1 MKSITALS
9 FALGLAQAGAG
20 PTQFVNQF
28 IGTTNGG
35 HVFPGAT
42 LPWGSVKAVADCDSG
57 ENQGG
62 FVSDGSR
69 IRGLSPLHDDGT
81 GGGPSLGEFK
91 ILPMFCEGGPAGC
104 DGREGNRAVDRVEGS
119 AKATPGYFTI
129 NLASNTQAEVTVT
142 DHVAL
147 YRLTFSN
154 FSADATAKPVILF
167 DLTNDLSHSFQGGEQ
182 TIAFS
187 GNNQLRVTG
196 FGTFG
201 PSFGEGNYRAFFCMD
216 IPNVSSAAFWVN
228 GQVTPVTTNTTTSF
242 PSGEAGAIAQISDAA
257 LASSGNS
264 AIVRTGVSWTSVEK
278 ACAFAASEIPKVDDA
293 QFETTR
299 EAAQAKWDNTLGTVQ
314 IDTTGASDEHVVL
327 FWSSLYRSYISPTN
341 ITGDNPLYESSEPY
355 YDSLY
360 CIWDS
365 FRVVHPLYAI
375 TQRETQAEVVRA
387 LIDIER
393 HLGFLPDCR
402 MSLDKGLTQGGS
414 NADSLLSDSYVKGI
428 RNGVNWNDG
437 LKAMIKDAEVTPPD
451 WTVEGRGGI
460 VNRKKLGYVPLDD
473 DTPGGIRGRSA
484 SRTLEYAVNDFG
496 IALVANGQGQRAQAR
511 HYTDV
516 SGDWKNL
523 WNANVS
529 DSGFTGFIQPR
540 FVNGSFSF
548 VDPRFC
554 SPVLGHTSCFLNDQ
568 GGEFYEAS
576 SWEYSFYVP
585 QDMASVVK
593 LMGGPETY
601 VKRLDALFEL
611 GFHDIGDEPGFLH
624 CFLYNYAGR
633 PDKTA
638 DRVLSVLAANYST
651 AIGGLPGNDD
661 SGAMGG
667 FAVFSSFGFYPIA
680 GTSVYVIS
688 TPLFREITFPSSLP
702 GRRAMIKTVGF
713 DGATRNKY
721 VQSAKLNG
729 RPFTRNWFRHDEFF
743 GVGATL
749 ELELGPRPSKWGT
762 RQEDLPPSISTS
774 KSLTPFS

>member
-1 MKSITALS
+1 MKSIAALS
-9 FALGLAQAGAG
+9 VAFGLAQAG

-62 FVSDGSR
+62 FVSDGSP

-91 ILPMFCEGGPAGC
+91 ILPMYCEGGPAGC
-104 DGREGNRAVDRVEGS
+104 DGRERSRTVARVEGS

-154 FSADATAKPVILF
+154 FSAEATAKPVVLF
-167 DLTNDLSHSFQGGEQ
+167 DLTNDLSHSFHGGEQ
-182 TIAFS
+182 TIQLL
-187 GNNQLRVTG
+187 GDNQLRVTG
-196 FGTFG
+196 YGTFN
-201 PSFGEGNYRAFFCMD
+201 PSFGWGDYKAYFCLD
-216 IPNVSSAAFWVN
+216 IPNVSSAALWQN
-228 GQVTPVTTNTTTSF
+228 NQVTPVTANTTTNL
-242 PSGEAGAIAQISDAA
+242 PSGEAGAIAQISDEF

-264 AIVRTGVSWTSVEK
+264 AIVRTGVSWTSAEK
-278 ACAFAASEIPKVDDA
+278 ACAFAASEIPKIDDA
-293 QFETTR
+293 QFEATR
-299 EAAQAKWDNTLGTVQ
+299 KAAQDKWDATLGTVQ
-314 IDTTGASDEHVVL
+314 LDTTGADDEHVVL
-327 FWSSLYRSYISPTN
+327 FWSSLYRAYISPTN
-341 ITGDNPLYESSEPY
+341 ITGDNPLYESNEPY
-355 YDSLY
+355 WDSLY

-375 TQRETQAEVVRA
+375 TQREAQAEVVRA
-387 LIDIER
+387 LIDIQR

-428 RNGVNWNDG
+428 RKGINWNDG
-437 LKAMIKDAEVTPPD
+437 LNAMIKDAEVTPPD

-460 VNRKKLGYVPLDD
+460 ENRKKLGYVPQDD

-484 SRTLEYAVNDFG
+484 SRTIEYAFNDFS
-496 IALVANGQGQRAQAR
+496 IALVANALGKRAEAR
-511 HYTDV
+511 HYTEV
-516 SGDWKNL
+516 SADWKNL
-523 WNANVS
+523 WDANVT
-529 DSGFTGFIQPR
+529 DNGFSGFIQPR
-540 FVNGSFSF
+540 FKNGSFGF
-548 VDPRFC
+548 VDPKFC
-554 SPVLGHTSCFLNDQ
+554 SPLLGHTSCFLNDH
-568 GGEFYEAS
+568 GGEFYETS
-576 SWEYSFYVP
+576 SWQYSYYAP
-585 QDMASVVK
+585 HDMASVVT

-601 VKRLDALFEL
+601 VKRLDALFDI
-611 GFHDIGDEPGFLH
+611 GIHDIGNEPGFLH

-638 DRVLSVLAANYST
+638 DRVLKTLAEHYNT
-651 AIGGLPGNDD
+651 GIGGLPGNDD

-667 FAVFSSFGFYPIA
+667 FAFFSALGFYPVA
-680 GTSVYVIS
+680 GTSVYLLS
-688 TPLFREITFPSSLP
+688 TPLFREISFPSSDP
-702 GRRAMIKTVGF
+702 GRRAVLKTVNF
-713 DGATRNKY
+713 DGATKNKY

-729 RPFTRNWFRHDEFF
+729 RPWTRNWFRHDEFF
-743 GVGATL
+743 GRGGTL
-749 ELELGPRPSKWGT
+749 ELELGPTPSKWGT
-762 RQEDLPPSISTS
+762 RREDLPPSFSTS
-774 KSLTPFS
+774 KSLAPFS